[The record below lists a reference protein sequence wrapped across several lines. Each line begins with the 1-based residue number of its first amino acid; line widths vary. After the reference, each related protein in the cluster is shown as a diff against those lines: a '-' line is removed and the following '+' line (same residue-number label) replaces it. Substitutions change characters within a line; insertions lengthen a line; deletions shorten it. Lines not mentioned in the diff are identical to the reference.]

1 MRKGTPEKNQRA
13 ARGSTSV
20 PVTVGRVGVT
30 LEGKGKFKAKQGKE
44 EQRGQH
50 LK

>member
-20 PVTVGRVGVT
+20 PATVGGVGVT